1 MNVEE
6 VLEERGAIYGDMV
19 ETHRRIADVWSGIIG
34 VHVSAHD
41 VALCMVGLKLI
52 RAASA
57 PDHMDSY
64 LDVEGYT
71 HIARTIAKTWVEKN
85 G

>member
-6 VLEERGAIYGDMV
+6 VLEERGAVYGDMLV
-19 ETHRRIADVWSGIIG
+19 THQRIADVWSGILDAP
-34 VHVSAHD
+34 VTAHD
-41 VALCMVGLKLI
+41 VALCMVGLKLV
-52 RAASA
+52 RAACA

-64 LDVEGYT
+64 LDAEGYT
-71 HIARTIAKTWVEKN
+71 HIARHIAKTWVEKN